1 MYSKTNIGK
10 LSKAQISK
18 LLKGNRVRIKSGTGH
33 EISLSKEQHKKL
45 TRAHKKGMGYTLQFD
60 PYQIDMNYEP
70 LRGKANPKKMGEG
83 MFDIA
88 KSVGKSVAPA
98 LIDLASKELKKIE
111 GSGRK
116 RKTACGKCKTKT
128 GGNKIVNTFK
138 DIANSIQPFV
148 PIAKEIVPIIRGSGY
163 KSVRAGPKT
172 KRLLKNVNGGALIPA
187 GY

>member
-18 LLKGNRVRIKSGTGH
+18 LLKGHRVRVKPGTGH

-45 TRAHKKGMGYTLQFD
+45 TRAHKKGMGSTLQFD

-70 LRGKANPKKMGEG
+70 LRGKPNPKKMGEG
-83 MFDIA
+83 IFDIA

-98 LIDLASKELKKIE
+98 LIDLASKELKKKIE
-111 GSGRK
+111 GSGKK
-116 RKTACGKCKTKT
+116 RKKACGKCKT

-148 PIAKEIVPIIRGSGY
+148 SIAKEIVTLIRGGKEY
-163 KSVRAGPKT
+163 KSPRAGPKS
-172 KRLLKNVNGGALIPA
+172 KQLLKNVNGGALIPA

>member
-1 MYSKTNIGK
+1 MYSKTNIAK

-18 LLKGNRVRIKSGTGH
+18 LLKGHRVRIKSGTGH

-70 LRGKANPKKMGEG
+70 LRGKPNPKKKGEG
-83 MFDIA
+83 IFDIA
-88 KSVGKSVAPA
+88 KSVGKSVAPV
-98 LIDLASKELKKIE
+98 LIDLASKELKNKIE
-111 GSGRK
+111 GTGKK
-116 RKTACGKCKTKT
+116 RKACGKCKT

-148 PIAKEIVPIIRGSGY
+148 PIAKEIVPLIRGSGY
-163 KSVRAGPKT
+163 KSVRAGPKS
-172 KRLLKNVNGGALIPA
+172 KRLLKNVNGGALLPA
-187 GY
+187 GT

>member
-1 MYSKTNIGK
+1 MSGHFN
-10 LSKAQISK
+10 SW
-18 LLKGNRVRIKSGTGH
+18 NR
-33 EISLSKEQHKKL
+33 
-45 TRAHKKGMGYTLQFD
+45 
-60 PYQIDMNYEP
+60 
-70 LRGKANPKKMGEG
+70 
-83 MFDIA
+83 
-88 KSVGKSVAPA
+88 SVAGQD
-98 LIDLASKELKKIE
+98 IASKELKNKIE

-116 RKTACGKCKTKT
+116 RKKACGKCKT

-163 KSVRAGPKT
+163 KSVRAGPKS